1 MLFYFYFLCFIEF
14 RDAGTLYGDVYIR
27 SRDIDTL
34 YGLREDQITIRELS
48 EIAAVVLI
56 LDSAALVG
64 KTAKLFNY
72 FYLGRIVGESS
83 ARAV

>member
-1 MLFYFYFLCFIEF
+1 MLFYFLLFIFLLNFAMSAHFFEDAFI
-14 RDAGTLYGDVYIR
+14 RY
-27 SRDIDTL
+27 RDIDTL
-34 YGLREDQITIRELS
+34 FGLRENHVSSLS